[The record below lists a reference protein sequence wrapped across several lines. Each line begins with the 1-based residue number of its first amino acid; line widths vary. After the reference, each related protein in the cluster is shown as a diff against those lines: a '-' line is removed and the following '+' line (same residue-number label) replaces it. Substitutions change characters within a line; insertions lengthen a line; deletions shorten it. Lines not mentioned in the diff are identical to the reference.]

1 MKLEKKKEYKERII
15 AANRSELIVI
25 MYEMI
30 FSYMEDFYEGIDVNE
45 WVDAKE
51 AIGYAEAII
60 RRLIEDLNF
69 NYDVAKELYPLY
81 EFTLRRLA
89 MARVKKS
96 KEPVKEAE
104 TILRNLYKGM
114 LEMAAKDESP
124 ALMQNREDMYVGLTY
139 GKNSLN
145 EIANGVNKRGFYA

>member
-25 MYEMI
+25 MYEML
-30 FSYMEDFYEGIDVNE
+30 FSYMEDIYEGIDSDE

-51 AIGYAEAII
+51 AISHSEAVV
-60 RRLIEDLNF
+60 RRLMDDLDF
-69 NYDVAKELYPLY
+69 NYEISKELYPLY
-81 EFTLRRLA
+81 DFVLRRLS

-96 KEPVKEAE
+96 KEPVNEAE
-104 TILRNLYKGM
+104 KILKNLYKGM
-114 LEMAAKDESP
+114 LEMAAKDKSP

-139 GKNSLN
+139 GRNSLN
-145 EIANGVNKRGFYA
+145 EISTGVNKRGFYA